1 MTSAQDLGRI
11 LLKPTPILLYSDI
24 TRNPEGFI
32 SDLLM
37 HQRAIVLV
45 RTSERQG
52 HWVALTLNLPQRK
65 AYFFSSFGTRP
76 DEDKMR
82 YVKPQVSKQLG
93 QSMNLMSRIL
103 RDYFKT
109 DHNLEIH
116 YNQYRYQDPE
126 DYTDE
131 SCGLWCVLFINM
143 GLDEDK
149 FNDFVKQ
156 LCRKRGVSYKEF
168 IHTFFK

>member
-11 LLKPTPILLYSDI
+11 LSRPTPILLYSDI

-37 HQRAIVLV
+37 YQRAIVLV

-52 HWVALTLNLPQRK
+52 HWVALALNLPQRK

-76 DEDKMR
+76 DEDKAR
-82 YVKPQVSKQLG
+82 YVNPQVSKQLG

-103 RDYFKT
+103 RDYFKI

-116 YNQYRYQDPE
+116 YNQYRYQD
-126 DYTDE
+126 TDE
-131 SCGLWCVLFINM
+131 SCGLWCALFINM
-143 GLDEDK
+143 GLDEER
-149 FNDFVKQ
+149 FNSFVKQ
-156 LCRKRGVSYKEF
+156 LCRERRISFKQF